1 MNRLHYSICL
11 LSLVSLLSCDQ
22 SLPRTDISANSPGN
36 LQSAGKESVIPAL
49 AVNNPAAPVNSAKLN
64 PAHGQPGH
72 RCEIAVGAPLNGA
85 AAFQTTLPASAV
97 SGQPLVNL
105 PRNPALPAITTPV
118 MQPVL
123 NQPAATN
130 PSPTVTI
137 DPNNKA
143 LNPAHGLPGH
153 RCDIAVGAQLNS
165 PAAKPA
171 NVVATAPVTAAS
183 PAATAKGMN
192 PKHGEPSHR
201 CDIPVGAP
209 LNSPVQKTNAA
220 ATANQPATV
229 GPVAPT
235 AVTTANPTFNPL
247 ANAAPA
253 DGLNPKHGDPG
264 HRCDIAVG
272 APLNGKKANK

>member
-1 MNRLHYSICL
+1 MNRLHYAICL
-11 LSLVSLLSCDQ
+11 LTLVSLLSCDQ
-22 SLPRTDISANSPGN
+22 SLPRTDVPANSPGN
-36 LQSAGKESVIPAL
+36 LQIAGKEAVMPVL
-49 AVNNPAAPVNSAKLN
+49 AVNNPAAPVNSVKLN

-72 RCEIAVGAPLNGA
+72 RCDIGVGAPLSGA
-85 AAFQTTLPASAV
+85 PAFQTSLPASAV

-105 PRNPALPAITTPV
+105 PRNPALPALTTPI

-123 NQPAATN
+123 NQPAVTN
-130 PSPTVTI
+130 SSPAVAI
-137 DPNNKA
+137 DPNNTA
-143 LNPAHGLPGH
+143 ANPAHGKPGH
-153 RCDIAVGAQLNS
+153 RCDIAVGAPLNS
-165 PAAKPA
+165 PSAKPA
-171 NVVATAPVTAAS
+171 NVVTNAPVTAPS
-183 PAATAKGMN
+183 AATTSKGIN

-209 LNSPVQKTNAA
+209 LNTPVQKTNAA
-220 ATANQPATV
+220 STINPPTAV